1 MKHPQKNML
10 IVEDNPLI
18 GEKILNASK
27 RVLPFKNIRLTPTLH
42 EAISYLKETDV
53 DIVTLDLS
61 LPDGNGIE
69 LLKWFKENNKL
80 PKVYV
85 FSTSRELKRTCL
97 RYGAQ
102 DFFDKSSDFEKLINT
117 ISNTLPID

>member
-1 MKHPQKNML
+1 ML

-18 GEKILNASK
+18 GEKILIASK
-27 RVLPFKNIRLTPTLH
+27 KIYPSRNIQLTQTLH
-42 EAISYLKETDV
+42 EAISFLKETDV

-69 LLKWFKENNKL
+69 LLKWFRENNKL

-85 FSTSRELKRTCL
+85 FSTSLELKRTCL

-102 DFFDKSSDFEKLINT
+102 NFFDKSSDFEKLIDT
-117 ISNTLPID
+117 ISNTLPIV